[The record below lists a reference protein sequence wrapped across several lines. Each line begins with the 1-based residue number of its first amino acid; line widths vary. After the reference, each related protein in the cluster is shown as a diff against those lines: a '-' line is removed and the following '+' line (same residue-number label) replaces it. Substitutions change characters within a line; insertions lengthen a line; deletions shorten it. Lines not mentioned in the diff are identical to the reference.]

1 MKEFFDYDPLTGATE
16 YFDFDPETGTATIE
30 TVQDVESA
38 LEQCRE
44 SRNNGLRDH
53 GIKESWFHYADIPL
67 VYLLKLRKIGVS
79 WDDPKEMNRAIN
91 TYFPE
96 LKMTNKNDG
105 GKVGQTFLPNRTVE
119 AAVPASDTVSVN
131 TGIILP

>member
-1 MKEFFDYDPLTGATE
+1 MKEFFDYDPFTGATE
-16 YFDFDPETGTATIE
+16 FFDFNEETGVATIE

-53 GIKESWFHYADIPL
+53 GIKENWFHYADIPL
-67 VYLLKLRKIGVS
+67 VYFLKMRKLGIS

-96 LKMTNKNDG
+96 LKMTTKKEG
-105 GKVGQTFLPNRTVE
+105 GKIGTTFLPSKLTV
-119 AAVPASDTVSVN
+119 SDTVSVN